1 MGQKRHNI
9 NLKWESIKIE
19 DKEKINLVTKPLRNQ
34 YIENIPI
41 YFTLLVYIIYEDV
54 EENSAK

>member
-1 MGQKRHNI
+1 MGQKRHKI

-34 YIENIPI
+34 NKEEIPI
-41 YFTLLVYIIYEDV
+41 YFTLLLYIIQEEV

>member
-1 MGQKRHNI
+1 MGQKMHKI

-34 YIENIPI
+34 NKEEIPI
-41 YFTLLVYIIYEDV
+41 YFTLLLYII
-54 EENSAK
+54 

>member
-1 MGQKRHNI
+1 MGQKMHSI

-41 YFTLLVYIIYEDV
+41 YFIIVYY
-54 EENSAK
+54 